1 MADETKIT
9 EEDVNLAAD
18 YNTQAEKYS
27 NFLSKS
33 LEKSREITKEQI
45 KLKEIEEGRLSLA
58 QKQQTIRDSALNE
71 YSRQAELLEMTEEDR
86 LQRYTDLVGL
96 EGELTEDQQKQFDI
110 LENIVGL
117 NDQQIKQLRQEIAL
131 RQQRLNIDEK
141 ALGIGRSA
149 TQSMAGLL
157 GVTTNFNKTAIG
169 GFMEL
174 ADHSGNALTAIS
186 AMSKGMAVAAMET
199 FSATNM
205 VGTFIDATIQQ
216 SLNLHNLEKQFQAAT
231 GAGSEYGDVLFDSMK
246 STVGLGISNEALAG
260 TMTTLY
266 NDFTQFSRL
275 QPSVQKNL
283 VSTGAQLEKMGV
295 DAGLQAE
302 LYESYTRVLG
312 FSAEESAEKMKGMVE
327 RARQLGMTPKEYTSN
342 LGRMLPKLAMFGR
355 KGPKIFDELQKKARL
370 AGVSVDSLVSV
381 TEQFDTFEKAAE
393 NTSKLNM
400 QIAKYGG
407 EYMDSM
413 TMMLMQYKGP
423 AAQLAYLEKT
433 AGPAIEKMVKQIKK
447 DGPGAAKA
455 MADLQHISATTG
467 MSVDEL
473 MKTYGKSA
481 KEREAHAKKLE
492 EEAKQQASFNEM
504 VTSATTVMD
513 KLGDIGKVLAENLK
527 PAFDMLGGMLDTVF
541 NFVKANQDLIKTLVR
556 VGSIMAAAFA
566 MKGAFRMIGKFKG
579 AIMGLI
585 GKGGTGG
592 GGLKGLLGALTGKG
606 GKGGVKGA
614 VSGAC
619 ESMAGCAGASG
630 GVGKINKGV
639 KDMSKSTIS
648 ATKGL
653 GKMGAAGAGA
663 AGGLSSAAQ
672 AGGNLNPK
680 GGFTKGGATTLGSQ
694 PPPAAGGG
702 GFFSGLMGKAKD
714 LGKSA
719 LGSIKGAAA
728 GAMAKGGA
736 LLAKLPDPVKIA
748 GKALKGLGGGIFK
761 ALKAIGP
768 INALI
773 SGFMLRNDI
782 QNAIASGASRKDIE
796 NMAGQQ
802 TVGTIGGMAGG
813 ALGAV
818 GGPIG
823 SIAGYMGGEYVANL
837 ISENFDMGWLG
848 KGVISIFGLGDDLE
862 EAMKAKSPTENVPAY
877 AAGTKSAAPGLALVG
892 EKGPELVKFKGGEEV
907 FPSGP
912 VPRTLKEMAEWE
924 HKRKIAEDKSGKASS
939 PMPNIADMIGMSV
952 NKVSEFFGELSLP
965 SFSDPAPADNK
976 TNQEM
981 VAILRKAFGPRSDF
995 AIAAAKLAK
1004 TADQAN
1010 KGNGAKGGNGG
1021 NPLQQMFSGL
1031 GLGGEE
1037 QSGEATSLGESAQN
1051 QVKKII
1057 NSHLEERL
1065 RL

>member
-71 YSRQAELLEMTEEDR
+71 YSRQAELLEMTEQDR
-86 LQRYTDLVGL
+86 LQRFEDLNAIG
-96 EGELTEDQQKQFDI
+96 GELTEDQQKQFDI
-110 LENIVGL
+110 LESIVGL

-492 EEAKQQASFNEM
+492 EEAKQQKSFNEM

-585 GKGGTGG
+585 GKGGAGG
-592 GGLKGLLGALTGKG
+592 SGLKGLFGALTGKG

-680 GGFTKGGATTLGSQ
+680 GGFTKGGATPGVTTLDSK
-694 PPPAAGGG
+694 PPPATGGGG

-802 TVGTIGGMAGG
+802 TVGTIWGMAGG

-877 AAGTKSAAPGLALVG
+877 ATGTKSAAPGLALVG
-892 EKGPELVKFKGGEEV
+892 EEGPELVKFKGGEEV
-907 FPSGP
+907 VPSS
-912 VPRTLKEMAEWE
+912 V
-924 HKRKIAEDKSGKASS
+924 
-939 PMPNIADMIGMSV
+939 MPNIADMIGMSV